1 VIADYLF
8 GALTAC
14 AAVAGLFF
22 FRFYRATRDRLFL
35 AFAVAFWVL
44 GLHWLMLAGVH
55 PSEESRHALYLVR
68 LAAFVIL
75 IAGIIDRNRRR

>member
-1 VIADYLF
+1 MTVTYLF

-22 FRFYRATRDRLFL
+22 LRFYRATRERLFL
-35 AFAVAFWVL
+35 AFAAAFWLL
-44 GLHWLMLAGVH
+44 GLHWLLLTGVH
-55 PSEESRHALYLVR
+55 PREESRHVVYLVR

-75 IAGIIDRNRRR
+75 IVGIIDRNRRR

>member
-1 VIADYLF
+1 MIGDYLF

-22 FRFYRATRDRLFL
+22 LRFYRATRDRLFL
-35 AFAVAFWVL
+35 AFAVAFWGM
-44 GLHWLMLAGVH
+44 GLHWALLAGVH
-55 PSEESRHALYLVR
+55 PSEESRHQLYLVR
-68 LAAFVIL
+68 LGAFVIL